1 MTGLVPETV
10 GLSLVDPED
19 LRFRV
24 STERDD
30 SLLLESIRR
39 SGLLSPVVLQE
50 KGQGGYRI
58 VSGFR
63 RVSACTRLGMDRI
76 SALVAG
82 PDAVFGGLAFLAASE
97 NASQRPLNII
107 EQARCA
113 ALLGRGLPFTERAR
127 LVRDAIGLTA
137 GPRHLEQLESLC
149 RLPGFIRDALEK
161 GALPLATAIQLGDFD
176 PKCAFSLT
184 RLFSELKLSLGKQ
197 REILEALG
205 DIAGRDGISISDVLV
220 MPEVAGTWEN
230 EQDRGLAAGRLRE
243 KLKSMRFPNLTEAE
257 NRLREDIRALKL
269 PEGVFWEPPAFFEAD
284 THTLRIAVKSA
295 ADLEKLRGLA
305 DAILQNPAITGIFP

>member
-1 MTGLVPETV
+1 MTGLVSKTIS
-10 GLSLVDPED
+10 LSVIDPED
-19 LRFRV
+19 LCFRF

-30 SLLLESIRR
+30 AGLLESIRR
-39 SGLLSPVVLQE
+39 SGILSPVVLQE
-50 KGQGGYRI
+50 REDGRFRI

-63 RVSACTRLGMDRI
+63 RVSACARLGMDRV

-82 PDAVFGGLAFLAASE
+82 PDADFDDLAFLAASE
-97 NASQRPLNII
+97 NASQRPLNIM
-107 EQARCA
+107 EQARCV
-113 ALLGRGLPFTERAR
+113 ALLGRGLPFTERAG
-127 LVRDAIGLTA
+127 LIKAAIGLTA

-149 RLPGFIRDALEK
+149 NLPGFIRDALEK

-184 RLFSELKLSLGKQ
+184 RLFSELKLSLSKQ

-205 DIAGRDGISISDVLV
+205 DIAGRDGITVAEVLAL
-220 MPEVAGTWEN
+220 PEVAGTWEN